1 VSLFDGIP
9 LDYEE
14 APPRPAAPAS
24 RPVELQYLLTIRRA
38 SNGQEILL
46 CNITPPPPSAIAEA
60 AQRDLALFV
69 FDEIEAIRK
78 VAADDPR
85 AVELIIE
92 TRRVMGYG
100 GPIEYRRAA

>member
-1 VSLFDGIP
+1 MSLFDGIP

-14 APPRPAAPAS
+14 APRPAAPAS
-24 RPVELQYLLTIRRA
+24 RPVELQYLLTVRRA

-46 CNITPPPPSAIAEA
+46 CNITPPPPAAIAEA
-60 AQRDLALFV
+60 ARRGLALFV
-69 FDEIEAIRK
+69 FDEIDAIRK
-78 VAADDPR
+78 AAADDPR

-100 GPIEYRRAA
+100 GPIEYRKVAP